1 MRATELWQGIAVDVD
16 AFVWANQQDWDR
28 LAELSRRRVLTGPE
42 ADELVRL
49 YQRTATH
56 LSVIRSTAPDPALI
70 SDLSM
75 RVARARG
82 RIASAGGRS
91 WSTLLRCFVVSLR
104 SEEHTSEL
112 QSRGHLVC

>member
-1 MRATELWQGIAVDVD
+1 MDVDID
-16 AFVWANQQDWDR
+16 AFVWSHQQDWDR
-28 LAELSRRRVLTGPE
+28 LSELTRKRVLTGPE

-82 RIASAGGRS
+82 RIASAGGFS
-91 WSTLLRCFVVSLR
+91 LSTLLRFFR

-112 QSRGHLVC
+112 HSRGILVCRLLLV